1 MQYLYK
7 YINMKKI
14 QNTKELGEK
23 IKNLRIQN
31 KEKFSQEQIA
41 NLLWISRVV
50 LWNIEN
56 WERDLKEE
64 ELEKI
69 ADIFEVSQS
78 YFWIDENNMIELL
91 DKDDEYFNFKRI
103 LLYILNKV
111 WDKPNIW
118 KTVVYKLLYFSE
130 FNHYEKYWETLL
142 WIDFIKWPRWPVPKD
157 ADKIFEK
164 MITDH
169 QLEQITTLFK
179 WYEQHRLVS
188 KLKDINL
195 EDLSYSQVMIID
207 DVLEKL
213 GNKTAT
219 EISDYSHWDTPY
231 TATEN
236 IWDTISKGLV
246 FYRSPVYSITEE

>member
-1 MQYLYK
+1 
-7 YINMKKI
+7 MKKI
-14 QNTKELGEK
+14 QNSKELGEK

-41 NLLWISRVV
+41 NILWVSRVV

-56 WERDLKEE
+56 WDRNIKKE

-69 ADIFEVSQS
+69 SDIFEVSLS
-78 YFWIDENNMIELL
+78 YFWIDENNMIEVL
-91 DKDDEYFNFKRI
+91 DKNDKYFNFKRI

-111 WDKPNIW
+111 WNKPNIW

-130 FNHYEKYWETLL
+130 FNYYEKNWDTLL
-142 WIDFIKWPRWPVPKD
+142 WIDFIKWPRWPVPQN
-157 ADKIFEK
+157 ADKIFDE
-164 MITDH
+164 MIKDN

-179 WYEQHRLVS
+179 WYKQYKLIS
-188 KLKDINL
+188 KLNDINL
-195 EDLSYSQVMIID
+195 DDLSYNQVKIID

-219 EISDYSHWDTPY
+219 EISEYSHLDTPY
-231 TATEN
+231 IATEN
-236 IWDTISKGLV
+236 IWDIISKWLV
-246 FYRSPVYSITEE
+246 FYRTPTYSVTDY

>member
-1 MQYLYK
+1 
-7 YINMKKI
+7 MKKI

-23 IKNLRIQN
+23 IKQLRVQNL
-31 KEKFSQEQIA
+31 EKFSQEQIA

-56 WERDLKEE
+56 WERDLKKE
-64 ELEKI
+64 ELDKLW
-69 ADIFEVSQS
+69 DIFEVPIS
-78 YFWIDENNMIELL
+78 YFVDEDKIIEVL
-91 DKDDEYFNFKRI
+91 DEKDEYFNFKRI

-142 WIDFIKWPRWPVPKD
+142 WIDFIKWPKWPVPNPGEV
-157 ADKIFEK
+157 DKIFVQ
-164 MITDH
+164 MIKDN

-179 WYEQHRLVS
+179 WYEQHKLIS

-195 EDLSYSQVMIID
+195 DGLSYNQVKIID

-219 EISDYSHWDTPY
+219 EISEYSHMDTPY
-231 TATEN
+231 IATKN
-236 IWDTISKGLV
+236 IWDIISKWLV
-246 FYRSPVYSITEE
+246 FYRSPAYSVTEE